1 MMIEG
6 GEKMLIKG
14 KSRGDAIGY
23 RRRSSQSFVAGGYGW
38 SSVCIVHVVVRRPC
52 RRRWSVPIWSVLPE
66 RIEGPGGVY

>member
-1 MMIEG
+1 MIEG

-38 SSVCIVHVVVRRPC
+38 SSVYIVHVVHVVVRRPSSSLVC
-52 RRRWSVPIWSVLPE
+52 PDTE
-66 RIEGPGGVY
+66 CFTGEN